1 MKRSSS
7 NNRSFNKIIKPTI
20 NINEI
25 NNLKSFKSEIV
36 NTVKNYIDK
45 MADRD
50 LTLSNLKQISEKLKS
65 KISIIS

>member
-7 NNRSFNKIIKPTI
+7 NNRSFNKNIKPTI

-50 LTLSNLKQISEKLKS
+50 VTLSNLKQISEKLKS